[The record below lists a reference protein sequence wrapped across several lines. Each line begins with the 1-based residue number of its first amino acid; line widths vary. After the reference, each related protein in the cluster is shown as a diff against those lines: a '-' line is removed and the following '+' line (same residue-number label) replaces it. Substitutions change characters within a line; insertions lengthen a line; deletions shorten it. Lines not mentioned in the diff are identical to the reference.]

1 MQYLRFAKD
10 YKPDF
15 NPKRKSLDVTTT
27 PVEKHM
33 LAQELDYAHT
43 VVRIVYYYCYISL
56 EL

>member
-43 VVRIVYYYCYISL
+43 VVRIVYYY
-56 EL
+56 